1 MLQALA
7 HIVVLLVLFSIC
19 FLPSIVSFVRRAR
32 SFYWTLLANIGIL
45 VGVGGSFD
53 IKVTG
58 LCLIVLTLATA
69 GAD

>member
-7 HIVVLLVLFSIC
+7 HVVVLFLLFSIC
-19 FLPSIVSFVRRAR
+19 FLPSIVSFIRRAR
-32 SFYWTLLANIGIL
+32 SFYWTLLANAGIL
-45 VGVGGSFD
+45 IGVGGNFD

-69 GAD
+69 GAE